1 MIELPN
7 TPGPNAVEP
16 ELIDYGFNQ
25 KPATGAGAL
34 RVDRPGSR
42 FRLEVS
48 FPVMRADTARVFI
61 SRLIAAKSEGLRMP
75 YPLLGVNQG
84 NPGSPVVDGSG
95 ALGSTLPVRGMTPGY
110 QIKEGFWLT
119 VIDADGV
126 YYLHNVRANTFADAS
141 GEATLTIKPILRAP
155 LVDGDTILLGKP
167 MVEGV
172 IEELSS
178 FPLGLADL
186 VDGLS
191 FTLEEQA

>member
-1 MIELPN
+1 MIELPT
-7 TPGPNAVEP
+7 TPAPNAVNA

-84 NPGSPVVDGSG
+84 NPGNPVVNGSG
-95 ALGSTLPVRGMTPGY
+95 AIGSTLPVRGLTPGY

-119 VIDADGV
+119 VIDADGI
-126 YYLHNVRANTFADAS
+126 YYLHNVRANVFANAS
-141 GEATLTIKPILRAP
+141 GQATLTIKPILRAP
-155 LVDGDTILLGKP
+155 LADGDTILLGNP